1 MKNINLSQS
10 QLIALGFVSVILIG
24 TAFLMLPI
32 ASRGGQSTDF
42 LTALFTAVSSCCVT
56 GLVLVDTA
64 THWSFFGQLVI
75 IVLIQIGGL
84 GFVSIGVLFSIVLRK
99 KVSLR
104 ARSLIKESTNSLSV
118 GGVVKLTKK
127 ILFITFICEGVGAVL
142 LSFRFIPEFGI
153 LKGVWFS
160 IFHAISAFCNA
171 GFDLMGRKYG
181 AYNSL
186 SAYSS
191 DFLINIVIM
200 LLILIGGIGFIV
212 WDDITKHGL
221 NFRKYRLHSKIVIF
235 ASVML
240 FVIPTLIFFI
250 TEQTTVLSNMGFSH
264 AVLVSAFSDVT
275 ARTAGFNTVDFKFFS
290 DAGKMVFIII
300 MFIGAGS
307 GSTAGGIKMTTF
319 FVLLAQVRANV
330 LNKKITEV
338 FNRTISND
346 IVVRAATISTINIS
360 LILVSAIVINY
371 IDKINILDLLFEV
384 TSAVS
389 TVGVTTGITRDLNV
403 ISKSIL
409 IILMYLGRVGGL
421 SFALSLTHNKNQ
433 VKLRNPV
440 EDISIG

>member
-10 QLIALGFVSVILIG
+10 QLIALGFVTVILIG
-24 TAFLMLPI
+24 TMFLMLPI
-32 ASRGGQSTDF
+32 ASRGGRGTDF

-127 ILFITFICEGVGAVL
+127 ILFITFICEAVGAVL

-153 LKGVWFS
+153 LKGTWFS

-212 WDDITKHGL
+212 WDDITKHRL

-235 ASVML
+235 ASVIL
-240 FVIPTLIFFI
+240 FVIPTLVFFI
-250 TEQTTVLSNMGFSH
+250 TEQTTVLRGMGFSH

-275 ARTAGFNTVDFKFFS
+275 ARTAGFNTVDSKFFS
-290 DAGKMVFIII
+290 DAGKLVFIII

-338 FNRTISND
+338 FNRTISNE

-360 LILVSAIVINY
+360 LILVSAIAINY

-389 TVGVTTGITRDLNV
+389 TVGVTTGITRDLNT
-403 ISKSIL
+403 ISKCIL

>member
-1 MKNINLSQS
+1 M
-10 QLIALGFVSVILIG
+10 
-24 TAFLMLPI
+24 
-32 ASRGGQSTDF
+32 
-42 LTALFTAVSSCCVT
+42 
-56 GLVLVDTA
+56 
-64 THWSFFGQLVI
+64 
-75 IVLIQIGGL
+75 
-84 GFVSIGVLFSIVLRK
+84 
-99 KVSLR
+99 
-104 ARSLIKESTNSLSV
+104 
-118 GGVVKLTKK
+118 
-127 ILFITFICEGVGAVL
+127 
-142 LSFRFIPEFGI
+142 GI
-153 LKGVWFS
+153 
-160 IFHAISAFCNA
+160 
-171 GFDLMGRKYG
+171 KYG

-212 WDDITKHGL
+212 WDDVTKHKL
-221 NFRKYRLHSKIVIF
+221 NLKKYRLHSKIVIF
-235 ASVML
+235 ASVIL

-250 TEQTTVLSNMGFSH
+250 TEQTTVLKGMSFSH
-264 AVLVSAFSDVT
+264 SVLVSTFSDVT
-275 ARTAGFNTVDFKFFS
+275 ARTAGFNTVDFKLFS

-403 ISKSIL
+403 ISKYIL
-409 IILMYLGRVGGL
+409 ILLMYLGRVGGL
-421 SFALSLTHNKNQ
+421 SFALSLTHNKKQ

-440 EDISIG
+440 EEISIG

>member
-10 QLIALGFVSVILIG
+10 QLIALGFVTVILIG

-32 ASRGGQSTDF
+32 ASRGGQCTDF
-42 LTALFTAVSSCCVT
+42 LTAFFTAVSSCCVT

-64 THWSFFGQLVI
+64 TQWSFFGQLVI
-75 IVLIQIGGL
+75 ITLIQIGGL
-84 GFVSIGVLFSIVLRK
+84 GFVSIGVLFSIILRK
-99 KVSLR
+99 KVSLK
-104 ARSLIKESTNSLSV
+104 ARSLIKESTNSLSI

-127 ILFITFICEGVGAVL
+127 ILFITFICEALGAVL

-153 LKGVWFS
+153 LKGTWFS
-160 IFHAISAFCNA
+160 IFHSISAFCNA
-171 GFDLMGRKYG
+171 GFDLMGIKYG

-191 DFLINIVIM
+191 DILVNIVIM

-212 WDDITKHGL
+212 WEDITKYRL
-221 NFRKYRLHSKIVIF
+221 DFKKYRLHSKIVIF
-235 ASVML
+235 ASVVL
-240 FVIPTLIFFI
+240 FVIPTLIFYI
-250 TEQTTVLSNMGFSH
+250 TEQTTVLKGMSFSH
-264 AVLVSAFSDVT
+264 AMLASAFSDVT
-275 ARTAGFNTVDFKFFS
+275 ARTAGFNTVDFKLFS

-338 FNRTISND
+338 FNRTISNE
-346 IVVRAATISTINIS
+346 IIVRAATISTINIS

-403 ISKSIL
+403 ISKYIL
-409 IILMYLGRVGGL
+409 ILLMYLGRVGGL
-421 SFALSLTHNKNQ
+421 SFALSLTHNKKQ

-440 EDISIG
+440 EEISIG